1 MLIALIGNATVNMF
15 ERYKEAKVRA
25 DRAAEE
31 LALLE
36 ERRAKLASDLARLSP
51 PRGTEEELRRRFN
64 VAADGEKVIV
74 IVDPKTNAPE
84 EGISREE
91 TTWQKIVRFFYTD

>member
-1 MLIALIGNATVNMF
+1 MRGKRIHGFWLVARSKVAFVFLIVLIALIGNATVNMF

-36 ERRAKLASDLARLSP
+36 ERRAKLASDLERLST

-74 IVDPKTNAPE
+74 IVD
-84 EGISREE
+84 RL
-91 TTWQKIVRFFYTD
+91 VV